1 MYLLIQKQPLEVL
14 SKKGVLKNF
23 AKFTGKQMC
32 QSLFFNKV
40 AGLIL
45 IKKDSGTRVFL
56 WILQKNFKAPF
67 LNNTSRRKLLPII
80 KSV

>member
-1 MYLLIQKQPLEVL
+1 MLLETLLLNGLTSPLSIMYILIQKQPLEVL

-40 AGLIL
+40 AGLIM

-56 WILQKNFKAPF
+56 
-67 LNNTSRRKLLPII
+67 
-80 KSV
+80 